1 MDNVTIGWLSL
12 IIVGAIAGWLASIV
26 MKTRFGLFTSIVVGV
41 VGAIIGGFI
50 FGLLG
55 QGGVS
60 GINIGS
66 IVIATIGAVV
76 LLAVL
81 RMMSGRTVGTPSL

>member
-1 MDNVTIGWLSL
+1 MNMDNTTIGWLSL
-12 IIVGAIAGWLASIV
+12 IIVGAIAGWLASMV
-26 MKTRFGLFTSIVVGV
+26 MNTRLGLLTDIVVGI

-50 FGLLG
+50 FGMLG

-81 RMMSGRTVGTPSL
+81 RLLSGRPAITS

>member
-1 MDNVTIGWLSL
+1 MDNTTIGWLSL
-12 IIVGAIAGWLASIV
+12 IIVGAIAGWLASMV
-26 MKTRFGLFTSIVVGV
+26 MNTRLGLLTDIVVGI

-50 FGLLG
+50 FGMLG

-81 RMMSGRTVGTPSL
+81 RLLSGRPAITS